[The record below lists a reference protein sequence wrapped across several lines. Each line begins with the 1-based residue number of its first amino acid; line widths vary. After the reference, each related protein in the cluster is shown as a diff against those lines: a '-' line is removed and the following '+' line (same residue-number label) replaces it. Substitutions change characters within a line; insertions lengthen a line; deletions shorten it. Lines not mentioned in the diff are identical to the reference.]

1 MSELKPKKQKRDSL
15 TDEIGTGTAF
25 TAQESAQNKPM
36 TDKETALALEKT
48 SNMGRPTGYSIELAS
63 LICELIADGNP
74 LRRITRMDGM
84 PRSSTV
90 YLWLQQHEDFSDMY
104 TRARED
110 SADALADEILDI
122 ADENPETIA
131 VYDKEGMLVEVKV
144 DSALIAWQKNR
155 MEARKWI
162 AAKLKPRKYS
172 ERMAVA
178 GDAENPLELQHS
190 SEVLETIVMNLQLK
204 RQTLRKG

>member
-15 TDEIGTGTAF
+15 TDEIGTGTAL

-36 TDKETALALEKT
+36 TDKETALAIVKA
-48 SNMGRPTGYSIELAS
+48 SNVGRPTSYSREMAIR
-63 LICELIADGNP
+63 ICEMIADGNP
-74 LRRITRMDGM
+74 LRRITKMEGF
-84 PRSSTV
+84 PVASTV
-90 YLWLQQHEDFSDMY
+90 YLWLLQHEEFSDMY

-110 SADALADEILDI
+110 QADALADEIVEI
-122 ADENPETIA
+122 ADEQPDLIPM
-131 VYDKEGMLVEVKV
+131 YDKEGQLIEVKV
-144 DSALIAWQKNR
+144 DSAFLAWQKNR
-155 MEARKWI
+155 IDARKWT
-162 AAKLKPRKYS
+162 ASKLKPRKYS

-178 GDAENPLELQHS
+178 GDVDNPLAVQHT